1 MPQDSVFCGFCGAKV
16 IPDNAASPDNS
27 ADQPVD
33 PFGNPMQGQ
42 PINQAEPYYDPM
54 QGQPVNPTGPYGNP
68 APTDPYGNTMQG
80 QPPFNPMPG
89 AYPPMGQP
97 PMQEPEPKRYTW
109 VWFVIPAVIGLA
121 VLLFFL
127 LKGSGD
133 SSPGQTAATDSL
145 KTEQPAVKDEVKDE
159 PADTIGQQ
167 GAVQVSGNEQPPK
180 QQEETRE
187 IVEDEEEDDDDDWRT
202 PKSSSSKSEQGDL

>member
-1 MPQDSVFCGFCGAKV
+1 MICPNCGNELPQDSVFCGFCGAKV
-16 IPDNAASPDNS
+16 IPDYAASPDNS
-27 ADQPVD
+27 ATADQPVD
-33 PFGNPMQGQ
+33 PFGNP
-42 PINQAEPYYDPM
+42 
-54 QGQPVNPTGPYGNP
+54 
-68 APTDPYGNTMQG
+68 MQG

-145 KTEQPAVKDEVKDE
+145 KTEQPAVKDKVKDE